1 MDTLYVTHNCGFYSC
16 CTIRLYEIIKYYN
29 QHNKFPGN
37 VNSQYQFG
45 QYKAIRDNPYEDI
58 TYYLFEF
65 ENKNITEKNINCDKI
80 IFNTSGNEDQ
90 FSNYKLLNY
99 TDIQPV
105 IQKYFTVSQ
114 NVIHGIKYF
123 EDKYKINYENICA
136 VFYRGNDKVGE
147 VCQPSFDEMLDKAAE
162 IKNNNQD
169 ITFLVQTDVTEFANK
184 FIDTFKDSIQ
194 LKEIPTISNN
204 KTSGV
209 QYSLKPEE
217 KLQAIILYNS
227 AIQIM
232 AKCKYII
239 CTSGNGELWTIIYR
253 THANGVYQ
261 YLKPLN
267 YDREQIDFWV

>member
-1 MDTLYVTHNCGFYSC
+1 M
-16 CTIRLYEIIKYYN
+16 RLYEIIKHYN
-29 QHNKFPGN
+29 EHKKFPGN

-123 EDKYKINYENICA
+123 EDKYKLNYENIC
-136 VFYRGNDKVGE
+136 VIRYRGNDKAGE
-147 VCQPSFDEMLDKAAE
+147 ICPPSFQEIIDKASE
-162 IKNNNQD
+162 IKNNTPD
-169 ITFLVQTDVTEFANK
+169 IQFLVQTDVID
-184 FIDTFKDSIQ
+184 FINIFCSYFQNTIYFKELLIIPNDPKTGIHRIESTFTQEQKFKDIV
-194 LKEIPTISNN
+194 LFN
-204 KTSGV
+204 
-209 QYSLKPEE
+209 
-217 KLQAIILYNS
+217 A

-239 CTSGNGELWTIIYR
+239 CTSGNGELWTMIYR
-253 THANGVYQ
+253 GHANGVYQ

-267 YDREQIDFWV
+267 YHGEQTDFWV